1 MEKSKIASKFYLDKE
16 KDIVVNLIEEK
27 EDELTYILETP
38 NHNTG
43 NLITNL
49 ARICGLKTIKNEK
62 DMKIIKGTIPASI
75 NGDNEEVYIFRMGGI
90 KVANIYKDGRVAIK
104 ATIPA
109 ISKTLMSQTKHYNF
123 TINETLVK
131 SYILKKAKFR
141 TDLHTHMN
149 AMLPSDCLI
158 ALGLV
163 HQVRYP
169 LYYIKKL
176 GLTLSK
182 KQEEEIYKQRE
193 EVEKLFV
200 DSDLKGK
207 YLTRKIDDN
216 TFINFADFILNN
228 LEDARRNIEK
238 IIVDTLNEHGCIEVL
253 LPTLQPDTIW
263 KNSGRYDQYVN
274 EGTMLITE
282 SNKGIFCLAPTGEE
296 AMVEFAKE
304 KLKSYKNL
312 PATYYQIGEKYRN
325 EIRTR
330 GYLLRGKSFPMLDA
344 YSFDLDVQGMQESY
358 ENVRKA
364 FLEIFEKIGLKVIP
378 IVADNGAMGGKKS
391 EEFMLISEQGE
402 DKILYDENTH
412 IGLNTEILEK
422 ENYQEYLKE
431 EYGIEDISN
440 FKEIRTM
447 ELGHIFQLGTRYS
460 EMMDGKYVGKDGKES
475 LYYMGCYGIGV
486 SRTVAALYEH
496 CLINDEKWGPSG
508 FVLPESVAPFKV
520 QIVPKME
527 NPEKLELAIKLYEKL
542 KKNNVGAIIDDREN
556 ITIGAKMKDCKV
568 LGTPYLVVIGDKQEG
583 ENIELENMK
592 TGEKEVLTI
601 EQLLEKLK

>member
-1 MEKSKIASKFYLDKE
+1 MKLSQTGMGNIKLNNI
-16 KDIVVNLIEEK
+16 
-27 EDELTYILETP
+27 DEMYPGQSILLQ
-38 NHNTG
+38 TG
-43 NLITNL
+43 QLVQYG
-49 ARICGLKTIKNEK
+49 AGLFGYN
-62 DMKIIKGTIPASI
+62 TIP
-75 NGDNEEVYIFRMGGI
+75 
-90 KVANIYKDGRVAIK
+90 
-104 ATIPA
+104 
-109 ISKTLMSQTKHYNF
+109 L
-123 TINETLVK
+123 LV
-131 SYILKKAKFR
+131 
-141 TDLHTHMN
+141 
-149 AMLPSDCLI
+149 
-158 ALGLV
+158 
-163 HQVRYP
+163 
-169 LYYIKKL
+169 
-176 GLTLSK
+176 
-182 KQEEEIYKQRE
+182 
-193 EVEKLFV
+193 
-200 DSDLKGK
+200 
-207 YLTRKIDDN
+207 
-216 TFINFADFILNN
+216 
-228 LEDARRNIEK
+228 RRNIEK

-330 GYLLRGKSFPMLDA
+330 GYLLRGKAFPMLDA
-344 YSFDLDVQGMQESY
+344 YSFDLDELGMQKSY

-402 DKILYDENTH
+402 DKILYDENTK

-460 EMMDGKYVGKDGKES
+460 EMMDGKYIGKDGKES

-496 CLINDEKWGPSG
+496 CLINDEKWGPCG

-527 NPEKLELAIKLYEKL
+527 NAEKVKLATKLYETL
-542 KKNNVGAIIDDREN
+542 KEKNIGAIIDDREN

-583 ENIELENMK
+583 KNIELENMK
-592 TGEKEVLTI
+592 TGEKEILTI
-601 EQLLEKLK
+601 EQLLDKLK

>member
-1 MEKSKIASKFYLDKE
+1 MKLSQTGMGNTKLNNI
-16 KDIVVNLIEEK
+16 
-27 EDELTYILETP
+27 DEMYPGQSILLQ
-38 NHNTG
+38 TG
-43 NLITNL
+43 QLVQYG
-49 ARICGLKTIKNEK
+49 AGLFGYN
-62 DMKIIKGTIPASI
+62 TIP
-75 NGDNEEVYIFRMGGI
+75 
-90 KVANIYKDGRVAIK
+90 
-104 ATIPA
+104 
-109 ISKTLMSQTKHYNF
+109 L
-123 TINETLVK
+123 LV
-131 SYILKKAKFR
+131 
-141 TDLHTHMN
+141 
-149 AMLPSDCLI
+149 
-158 ALGLV
+158 
-163 HQVRYP
+163 
-169 LYYIKKL
+169 
-176 GLTLSK
+176 
-182 KQEEEIYKQRE
+182 
-193 EVEKLFV
+193 
-200 DSDLKGK
+200 
-207 YLTRKIDDN
+207 
-216 TFINFADFILNN
+216 
-228 LEDARRNIEK
+228 RRNIEK

-263 KNSGRYDQYVN
+263 KNSGRYEQYVN

-344 YSFDLDVQGMQESY
+344 YSFDLDAQGMQESY

-402 DKILYDENTH
+402 DKILYDENTK

-460 EMMDGKYVGKDGKES
+460 EMMNGKYIGKDGKES

-486 SRTVAALYEH
+486 SRTLAALYEH
-496 CLINDEKWGPSG
+496 CLINDEKWGPCG

-527 NPEKLELAIKLYEKL
+527 NEEKVKLATKLYEAL
-542 KKNNVGAIIDDREN
+542 KEKNIGAIIDDREN

-583 ENIELENMK
+583 ENVELENMK
-592 TGEKEVLTI
+592 TGEKEILTI

>member
-1 MEKSKIASKFYLDKE
+1 MKLSQTGMGNTKLNNI
-16 KDIVVNLIEEK
+16 
-27 EDELTYILETP
+27 DEMYPGQSILLQ
-38 NHNTG
+38 TG
-43 NLITNL
+43 QLVQYG
-49 ARICGLKTIKNEK
+49 AGLFGYN
-62 DMKIIKGTIPASI
+62 TIP
-75 NGDNEEVYIFRMGGI
+75 
-90 KVANIYKDGRVAIK
+90 
-104 ATIPA
+104 
-109 ISKTLMSQTKHYNF
+109 L
-123 TINETLVK
+123 LV
-131 SYILKKAKFR
+131 
-141 TDLHTHMN
+141 
-149 AMLPSDCLI
+149 
-158 ALGLV
+158 
-163 HQVRYP
+163 
-169 LYYIKKL
+169 
-176 GLTLSK
+176 
-182 KQEEEIYKQRE
+182 
-193 EVEKLFV
+193 
-200 DSDLKGK
+200 
-207 YLTRKIDDN
+207 
-216 TFINFADFILNN
+216 
-228 LEDARRNIEK
+228 RRNIEK
-238 IIVDTLNEHGCIEVL
+238 IIIDTLNEHGCIEVL

-344 YSFDLDVQGMQESY
+344 YSFDLDEQGMQESY

-364 FLEIFEKIGLKVIP
+364 FLKIFEKIGLKVIP

-402 DKILYDENTH
+402 DKILYDENTK

-422 ENYQEYLKE
+422 ENYQEYLKD

-460 EMMDGKYVGKDGKES
+460 EMMNGKYIGKDGKES

-486 SRTVAALYEH
+486 SRTLAALYEH
-496 CLINDEKWGPSG
+496 CLINDEKWGPCG
-508 FVLPESVAPFKV
+508 FVLPESVAPFKI

-527 NPEKLELAIKLYEKL
+527 NAEKVELATKLYEQL
-542 KKNNVGAIIDDREN
+542 KARNIGAIIDDREN

-568 LGTPYLVVIGDKQEG
+568 LGLKEDK
-583 ENIELENMK
+583 K
-592 TGEKEVLTI
+592 C
-601 EQLLEKLK
+601 